1 MTKFYAFCRCL
12 VGWFFKLFFST
23 KVFGPKKLEQK
34 KTLLAANHMSLIDP
48 VIVGCNLKPQLYF
61 WGKKELFDKKL
72 IGWFLRKLGVTPIN
86 RGEPDIAS
94 VKAALTILKNEKIFA
109 LFPEGTRNK
118 NDSIDEKMLDLKNGL
133 ALLAIKSQ
141 APIRLAIIY
150 KKPKFLRKNYL
161 YIDDEFT
168 LDEFFGKK
176 ISADVLADASKFI
189 QSKFDQA
196 ASKLSVMVNELKKK

>member
-12 VGWFFKLFFST
+12 VGWFFKLFFPT

-34 KTLLAANHMSLIDP
+34 KTLLAANHMSLIE
-48 VIVGCNLKPQLYF
+48 
-61 WGKKELFDKKL
+61 ELFDKKL